1 MTGEEMELAID
12 LTLDD
17 LIGKCET
24 CDGTGENPFVQKRTG
39 GHSYGRQVWSGPLE
53 LNPVDCSKCLGTGP
67 HGLTATGHAVAELF
81 TIFRKFEEKNRL
93 DGLMRVTK
101 KGSKK

>member
-1 MTGEEMELAID
+1 MTGEEMEPTID

-24 CDGTGENPFVQKRTG
+24 CGGTGENPFVQKRAG
-39 GHSYGRQVWSGPLE
+39 SHSYGRQVWSGATDLD
-53 LNPVDCSKCLGTGP
+53 PVDCSKCLGTGRR
-67 HGLTATGHAVAELF
+67 GLTTTGRAVVELF

-93 DGLMRVTK
+93 GALTRVGDEK
-101 KGSKK
+101 Q